1 MEKVSL
7 KMVIINVE
15 FKAWESLK
23 FDFPNKISFFSLY
36 AIQLVFLAILQ
47 RRFLLAKC
55 FRLLTVDS
63 NCHSIFSL
71 QQNACDKNWITFI
84 SYRLNLC
91 GCMEKK
97 LVCTNKKNCAK
108 KISTE
113 KCMNE
118 CIHIRSQSVV
128 LCVCCNVPNCDMVRH
143 SLWTLGYECNTKDR
157 RPPSP
162 SKAHMLTSYFV
173 KRG

>member
-15 FKAWESLK
+15 SKTWESLK

-91 GCMEKK
+91 GCLEKK
-97 LVCTNKKNCAK
+97 LVCTNKKIAQK
-108 KISTE
+108 KSRL
-113 KCMNE
+113 KNAWMNVSILDPKVWY
-118 CIHIRSQSVV
+118 CVYAAMYPTAIWYGILCGLLAMNAIRKTADHHHHQ
-128 LCVCCNVPNCDMVRH
+128 RH
-143 SLWTLGYECNTKDR
+143 TC
-157 RPPSP
+157 
-162 SKAHMLTSYFV
+162 
-173 KRG
+173 